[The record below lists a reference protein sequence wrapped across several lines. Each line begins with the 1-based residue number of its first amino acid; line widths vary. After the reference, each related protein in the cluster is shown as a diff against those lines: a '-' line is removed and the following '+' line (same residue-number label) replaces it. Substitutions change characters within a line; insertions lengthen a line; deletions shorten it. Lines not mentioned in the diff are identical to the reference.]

1 MRLFLTC
8 SILVCYTVSG
18 GEAVFGRPFCVEYTL
33 EKKGFGDL
41 LLLAEEHPLHL
52 QLLSENDC
60 KFVIM
65 LLF

>member
-1 MRLFLTC
+1 
-8 SILVCYTVSG
+8 VSG